1 MSDFKIGDEV
11 KLKPGAMGNPE
22 RPDNPTAKIQ
32 LFYSDV
38 EGGVRLD
45 RELRGFFSW
54 NVLDLE
60 PA

>member
-38 EGGVRLD
+38 EGGVRVSEGLD
-45 RELRGFFSW
+45 TWAEYS
-54 NVLDLE
+54 ND
-60 PA
+60 